1 MQGFNVRLKVNSKA
15 IVAVTQDELSIDAQT
30 KESYTKDDAGV
41 KKTKVTGHDITF
53 SVSALYEEW
62 GSSGSI
68 TALDRDDI
76 IALALKEGDNASVP
90 FEYGPSS
97 GVIYTGKAIITGYKE
112 TTPADPTQD
121 STISLTLKV
130 DGAMTLKSSS

>member
-15 IVAVTQDELSIDAQT
+15 IVAVTQDELNIDAQT

-41 KKTKVTGHDITF
+41 KRTKVTGHDITF
-53 SVSALYEEW
+53 TVSALYEEA
-62 GSSGSI
+62 GSDSL

-76 IALALKEGDNASVP
+76 IAFALKEGDNASVP

-130 DGAMTLKSSS
+130 DGAMTLKSS

>member
-1 MQGFNVRLKVNSKA
+1 MQGFNVRLKVNSKS
-15 IVAVTQDELSIDAQT
+15 IFAVTQDELSIDAQT

-53 SVSALYEEW
+53 TVSALYEEV
-62 GSSGSI
+62 GSGSI

-130 DGAMTLKSSS
+130 DGAMTLKSS

>member
-1 MQGFNVRLKVNSKA
+1 MQGFNVRLKVSSKA
-15 IVAVTQDELSIDAQT
+15 IVAVTQDELNIDAQT

-41 KKTKVTGHDITF
+41 KRTKVTGHDITF
-53 SVSALYEEW
+53 TVSALYEEA
-62 GSSGSI
+62 GSGSI

-130 DGAMTLKSSS
+130 DGAMTLKSS

>member
-15 IVAVTQDELSIDAQT
+15 IVAVTQDELNIDAQT

-41 KKTKVTGHDITF
+41 KRTKVTGHDITF
-53 SVSALYEEW
+53 TVSALYEEA
-62 GSSGSI
+62 GSGGL

-97 GVIYTGKAIITGYKE
+97 GTIYTGKAIITGYKE
-112 TTPADPTQD
+112 TTPADPMQD

-130 DGAMTLKSSS
+130 DGAMTLKSS

>member
-15 IVAVTQDELSIDAQT
+15 IIAVTQDELNIDAQT

-41 KKTKVTGHDITF
+41 KRTKVTGHDITF
-53 SVSALYEEW
+53 TVSALYEEA
-62 GSSGSI
+62 GSGSL
-68 TALDRDDI
+68 TALDRDEI

-130 DGAMTLKSSS
+130 DGSMTPKSSS

>member
-15 IVAVTQDELSIDAQT
+15 IFAVTQDELNIDAQT

-41 KKTKVTGHDITF
+41 KRTKVTGHDITF
-53 SVSALYEEW
+53 TVSALYEEA
-62 GSSGSI
+62 GSGSI

-121 STISLTLKV
+121 STLSLTLKV
-130 DGAMTLKSSS
+130 DGAMTPKSS

>member
-41 KKTKVTGHDITF
+41 KRTKVTGHDITF
-53 SVSALYEEW
+53 TVSALYEEV
-62 GSSGSI
+62 GSGSI
-68 TALDRDDI
+68 TALYRDDI

-97 GVIYTGKAIITGYKE
+97 GTVYTGKAIITGYKE

>member
-15 IVAVTQDELSIDAQT
+15 IVAVTQDELNIDAQT

-41 KKTKVTGHDITF
+41 KRTKVTGHDITF
-53 SVSALYEEW
+53 TVSALYEEA
-62 GSSGSI
+62 GSGSL
-68 TALDRDDI
+68 TALVRDDI

-130 DGAMTLKSSS
+130 DGAMTLKSS

>member
-15 IVAVTQDELSIDAQT
+15 IVAVTQDELNIDAQT
-30 KESYTKDDAGV
+30 KESYNKDDAGV
-41 KKTKVTGHDITF
+41 KRTKVTGHDITF
-53 SVSALYEEW
+53 TVSALYEEA
-62 GSSGSI
+62 GSGGL

-97 GVIYTGKAIITGYKE
+97 GAIYTGEAIITGYKE

>member
-41 KKTKVTGHDITF
+41 KKTKVTGHDIAFT
-53 SVSALYEEW
+53 VSALYEEA
-62 GSSGSI
+62 GSGAP

-97 GVIYTGKAIITGYKE
+97 GAIYTGKAIITGYKE

>member
-1 MQGFNVRLKVNSKA
+1 MQGFNVRLKVNSKT
-15 IVAVTQDELSIDAQT
+15 IVAVTQDELNIDAQT

-41 KKTKVTGHDITF
+41 KRTKVTGHDITF
-53 SVSALYEEW
+53 TVSALYEEA
-62 GSSGSI
+62 GSDSL

-97 GVIYTGKAIITGYKE
+97 GTVYTGKAIITGYKE

-121 STISLTLKV
+121 STLSLTLKV
-130 DGAMTLKSSS
+130 DGAMTLKSS

>member
-15 IVAVTQDELSIDAQT
+15 IVAVTQDELNIDAQT

-41 KKTKVTGHDITF
+41 KRTKVTGHDITF
-53 SVSALYEEW
+53 TVSALYEEV
-62 GSSGSI
+62 GSGSI
-68 TALDRDDI
+68 TALYRDDI

-97 GVIYTGKAIITGYKE
+97 GTIYTGKAIITGYKE

-130 DGAMTLKSSS
+130 DGAMTLKSGS

>member
-15 IVAVTQDELSIDAQT
+15 IVAVTQDELNIDAQT

-41 KKTKVTGHDITF
+41 KRTKVTGHDITF
-53 SVSALYEEW
+53 TVSALYEDA
-62 GSSGSI
+62 GSGSI

-97 GVIYTGKAIITGYKE
+97 GAIYTGKAIITGYKE

-130 DGAMTLKSSS
+130 DGAMTLKSS

>member
-15 IVAVTQDELSIDAQT
+15 IVAVTQDELNIDAQT

-53 SVSALYEEW
+53 SVSALYEEA
-62 GSSGSI
+62 GSGSL
-68 TALDRDDI
+68 TALDRDEI

>member
-41 KKTKVTGHDITF
+41 KRTKVTGHDITF
-53 SVSALYEEW
+53 TVSALYEEV
-62 GSSGSI
+62 GSGSI
-68 TALDRDDI
+68 TALYRDDI

-97 GVIYTGKAIITGYKE
+97 GAIYTGKAIITGYKE

>member
-15 IVAVTQDELSIDAQT
+15 IVAVTQDELNIDAQT

-41 KKTKVTGHDITF
+41 KRTKVTGHDITF
-53 SVSALYEEW
+53 TVSALYEEA
-62 GSSGSI
+62 GSGSL

-121 STISLTLKV
+121 STLSLTLKV
-130 DGAMTLKSSS
+130 DGAMTLKSS